1 MILLFKKIRWKNF
14 LSAGNQWIEI
24 NLDACQTTLIVGENG
39 SGKSTFLDALSFALY
54 GRSFRR
60 VLKNQLLN
68 TINNRECVVE
78 LEFQLGVKTY
88 LVRRGIKPSIFEV
101 HQDGVLL
108 NQDADSKEYQE
119 FFEKQ
124 IFKLN
129 YSSFRQV
136 VVLGSAAFVPF
147 MQLEKK
153 DRGKM
158 IEGLLGTEIFSVM
171 ATLLKD
177 KVSSNKDAVVQVDA
191 FIAAVERT
199 IEIEKRRNQERK
211 QNAVEMIAEKQQ
223 KIIELDYQIL
233 EADLQRSAAEST
245 VNDLQGE
252 LKEEPVVQKRFRELV
267 TLIASLKAKRTSLH
281 NHLSFFEKN
290 ETCPTCTQK
299 ISDEVKQKAQ
309 DRSGEVNELTTAI
322 SDAEAFEKKTSDK
335 VLDLART
342 KEWLQKFQ
350 SSVREHDSKIALW
363 TSLKYDI
370 DADIDKIRDQTE
382 KFEGE
387 TGDLANAERELKE
400 YVEQREQ
407 LINQRNLNE
416 MAGLL
421 LKDTGIKTKIVKQ
434 YIPIINKLV
443 NKYLASMDFFV
454 NFELDENFQEKVK
467 SRFRDEFSYD
477 SFSEGE
483 KARLDLA
490 LLFTW
495 RALAKMRNSASAN
508 LLILDEVFDGSLD
521 AQGNEELLKIIDGLT
536 TGNNVFVIT
545 HKTDAYVD
553 KFQRVIRFEKTKN
566 FSRIVDSN

>member
-14 LSAGNQWIEI
+14 LSSGNQWIELEL
-24 NLDACQTTLIVGENG
+24 NKCQTTLIIGENG

-54 GRSFRR
+54 GRSFRK

-68 TINNRECVVE
+68 SINNRECVVE
-78 LEFQLGVKTY
+78 LEFQLGARSY
-88 LVRRGIKPSIFEV
+88 LVRRGIKPNLFEV
-101 HQDGVLL
+101 FQDDVLL

-129 YSSFRQV
+129 YASFRQV

-158 IEGLLGTEIFSVM
+158 IEGLLGTEIFTVM

-191 FIAAVERT
+191 YVSAAERT
-199 IEIEKRRNQERK
+199 IEVERRRNEERK
-211 QNAVEMIAEKQQ
+211 QNAKEMINEKQQ
-223 KIIELDYQIL
+223 KIISLDQQIL
-233 EADLQRSAAEST
+233 EANLLKSAAESQ
-245 VNDLQGE
+245 VVDFLEQ
-252 LKEEPVVQKRFRELV
+252 LKEESITQKRFRELV
-267 TLIASLKAKRTSLH
+267 SLIASLKAKRCSLQSH
-281 NHLSFFEKN
+281 IHFFERN

-299 ISDEVKQKAQ
+299 ISNETKQKAQ
-309 DRSGEVNELTTAI
+309 DRTSELSEIVTAI
-322 SDAEAFEKKTSDK
+322 TDAESLEKKTSDK
-335 VLDLART
+335 VLEFVRT
-342 KEWLQKFQ
+342 RELLQRFE
-350 SSVREHDSKIALW
+350 SSVREHGSKITLW
-363 TSLKYDI
+363 TSLKRDI
-370 DADIDKIRDQTE
+370 DADIEKIRDQTE
-382 KFEGE
+382 RLEGKA
-387 TGDLANAERELKE
+387 GDLANAERELKE

-495 RALAKMRNSASAN
+495 RAIAKMRNSASAN

-536 TGNNVFVIT
+536 AGNNVFVIT

-553 KFQRVIRFEKTKN
+553 KFQRVIRFEKHKN
-566 FSRIVDSN
+566 FSRIVDLN